1 MNRRR
6 TIINTNK
13 NIIDIDTEKLNHPNS
28 YKNMGLKEKQTLDEW
43 IKSKFEPSKR
53 IYWQR
58 SSYGLKHNFERD
70 TDIYVTNGEF
80 KGAMLMAGFAPV
92 NEKEINWYFKIKVK
106 GMESK
111 NENQIKVK

>member
-13 NIIDIDTEKLNHPNS
+13 NTIDIDTGKLNHPNS
-28 YKNMGLKEKQTLDEW
+28 YKNMGLKEKQTLAEW
-43 IKSKFEPSKR
+43 IKSKIEPSKR

-58 SSYGLKHNFERD
+58 SSYGLKHDFERD

-80 KGAMLMAGFAPV
+80 KGAMLMEGFAPV
-92 NEKEINWYFKIKVK
+92 NEKELNWYFKIKVK
-106 GMESK
+106 GMESE